1 MPKEH
6 ARPEPELDSG
16 MSDAVNGGKQ
26 NDRILTFQK
35 SDLSIEESNTT

>member
-16 MSDAVNGGKQ
+16 MSDVVNGGKQ

-35 SDLSIEESNTT
+35 SDLSMEESKTT